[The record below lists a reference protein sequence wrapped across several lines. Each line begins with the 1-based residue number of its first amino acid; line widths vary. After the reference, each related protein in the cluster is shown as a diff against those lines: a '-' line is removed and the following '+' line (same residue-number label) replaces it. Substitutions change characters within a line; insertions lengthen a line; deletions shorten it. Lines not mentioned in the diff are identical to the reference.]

1 MRSRRGGAS
10 ESWGWLGNR
19 HRTHA
24 GGLLPHPP
32 DRGEP
37 GGFLVLVPPHASV
50 TLGACG
56 RTAGRMNWN
65 LIGTGTCFSS
75 KYRGIPTRPNSAHW
89 IRSIA
94 LSLSTIMSPSP
105 TLQPHRTP
113 SPPSDCPC
121 ARLKKA
127 PIQRRTIGSLE
138 VRSARRG
145 GGGPLLPGSSR
156 CQAVRVIAS
165 FGGRIISPE
174 NDQFHIHSAEGVAAW
189 AFSIFALITGCS
201 RMTLGS
207 ANLPMTSSRD

>member
-1 MRSRRGGAS
+1 MSCNNSVIGCRGWPRRMRSRRGGAS

-94 LSLSTIMSPSP
+94 LSLSTIMSPQPSP

-145 GGGPLLPGSSR
+145 GGGSASPRVVSLSS
-156 CQAVRVIAS
+156 S
-165 FGGRIISPE
+165 ESDRIIRRT
-174 NDQFHIHSAEGVAAW
+174 HH
-189 AFSIFALITGCS
+189 
-201 RMTLGS
+201 
-207 ANLPMTSSRD
+207 LP